1 MTRIRPREGLHPA
14 VTKSEVCFD
23 QSGSGDI
30 SEIMLLSNSTI
41 FQSRQRSAI
50 PDLNLECAGSAVCI
64 ALYIANNVIG
74 GTRTCGFSRSP
85 GSEREFVTLSVPCK
99 VPRKFPISQP
109 RLISRRNLMYASLQL
124 SNLDYGRLHLDG
136 CACMPSAPLFG
147 WTDRHTGFSWSPCTD
162 SPWLNWAL
170 PVCVGAL
177 LLLQTSSHS
186 HFSP

>member
-14 VTKSEVCFD
+14 VTKSGVCFD

-30 SEIMLLSNSTI
+30 SEIMLLLI
-41 FQSRQRSAI
+41 ARSFNHGGEAPFPNKPGMRRWRRVYRVNI
-50 PDLNLECAGSAVCI
+50 DN
-64 ALYIANNVIG
+64 YVIG

-124 SNLDYGRLHLDG
+124 SNLDYGRLLRLAVR
-136 CACMPSAPLFG
+136 ACP
-147 WTDRHTGFSWSPCTD
+147 
-162 SPWLNWAL
+162 
-170 PVCVGAL
+170 
-177 LLLQTSSHS
+177 
-186 HFSP
+186 FSPVSWMD